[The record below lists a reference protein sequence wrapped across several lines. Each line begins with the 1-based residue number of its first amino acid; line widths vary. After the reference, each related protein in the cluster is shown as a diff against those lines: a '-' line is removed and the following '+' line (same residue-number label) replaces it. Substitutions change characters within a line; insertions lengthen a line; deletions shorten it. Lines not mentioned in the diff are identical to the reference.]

1 MSIITLF
8 FLKVKHLFE
17 KPLTQTIVRDK
28 LNTRS
33 DSMKEI
39 LESKIFIGFMLFCVG
54 CTYFM
59 TPDSHSDNMVASDS
73 NTISVSDYAYI

>member
-1 MSIITLF
+1 
-8 FLKVKHLFE
+8 
-17 KPLTQTIVRDK
+17 
-28 LNTRS
+28 
-33 DSMKEI
+33 MKEI

-54 CTYFM
+54 CPYFM